1 MKFLLKRILTNQK
14 TKYTDNLHSNTKI
27 CGSSNTLSSPYIN
40 ELSHASHQDKYSVD
54 GDLTGLNL
62 SCRSIR
68 VEETPGE
75 LVLKRQN
82 NHPELSL
89 MQINTEKW
97 DSQTGSM
104 GDILLIN
111 LPPKYNNIRLKI
123 LLFTLLNNNNKSRL
137 VVDPDSFYSIRSVGI

>member
-14 TKYTDNLHSNTKI
+14 IKYTENLHSNIKI
-27 CGSSNTLSSPYIN
+27 CGSSNSFSSTFNN
-40 ELSHASHQDKYSVD
+40 ELSHASRQDRYSAD
-54 GDLTGLNL
+54 GDLSGMNL
-62 SCRSIR
+62 SCSSIR
-68 VEETPGE
+68 EEETPGE
-75 LVLKRQN
+75 FVQKRQN

-123 LLFTLLNNNNKSRL
+123 LLFTLSNNNYKSRL